1 MKGDVEEIMKNVEN
15 MRQCVLNG
23 QDLQQIV
30 EQFKD
35 FKQECPKLF
44 EMVLEN
50 KPGYY
55 EELEIMVKKARGV
68 KSGEV
73 SLENATKIVKNRF
86 DNKYIYP
93 NINIDN
99 LTYEQKQETEEY
111 IKNQSL
117 EAEALE
123 EHLRVVNRGA
133 K

>member
-1 MKGDVEEIMKNVEN
+1 MKGDVEKIMRNVES
-15 MRQCVLNG
+15 MRQYVLNG
-23 QDLQQIV
+23 YYLQQIV
-30 EQFKD
+30 EKFKD
-35 FKQECPKLF
+35 FKEECPKLF

-68 KSGEV
+68 KTGEV

-93 NINIDN
+93 NINRDN

-111 IKNQSL
+111 IKNQRL

-123 EHLRVVNRGA
+123 ENLN
-133 K
+133 KTF